1 MANKIIETTHDYE
14 PVNKYIDEKA
24 RIKRTRSVWG
34 YTRSLALFLIALG
47 IFLILAAYAYHI
59 FKKPH
64 PFQQDEIEQ
73 QQSENV
79 NKELIKKSEQIKA
92 LEGNINELENEV
104 NKNPENQELKKQLDE
119 KTKEVEQVKKEKQEI
134 QKKLEEQNK
143 KLVDG
148 KIIKYNSETF
158 VFETSPPVDGFIIHT
173 RREYKTTN
181 DLLEKTGNYE
191 ETCYLSDGNIK
202 FEYERSTIMQSKALN
217 VLGLTESQVKSYEK
231 YCQRTK

>member
-64 PFQQDEIEQ
+64 PLQQDEIEQ
-73 QQSENV
+73 QQSENINKDIINK
-79 NKELIKKSEQIKA
+79 NKEIQG
-92 LEGNINELENEV
+92 LEEEINQLESKIEE
-104 NKNPENQELKKQLDE
+104 NPENKLLKKQLEE
-119 KTKEVEQVKKEKQEI
+119 KTKEVEQAQKQKEEI
-134 QKKLEEQNK
+134 EKKLEEQNK
-143 KLVDG
+143 KMVDG
-148 KIIKYNSETF
+148 EVIKYNQTTHQ
-158 VFETSPPVDGFIIHT
+158 FESMDRDGFSITT
-173 RREYKTTN
+173 RREYPTTT
-181 DLLEKTGNYE
+181 DLLEQTGNYE
-191 ETCYLSDGNIK
+191 ETCYIAKGNIK
-202 FEYERSTIMQSKALN
+202 FEYEQSVALQTKN
-217 VLGLTESQVKSYEK
+217 LNAMGLTVDQVMSYKK